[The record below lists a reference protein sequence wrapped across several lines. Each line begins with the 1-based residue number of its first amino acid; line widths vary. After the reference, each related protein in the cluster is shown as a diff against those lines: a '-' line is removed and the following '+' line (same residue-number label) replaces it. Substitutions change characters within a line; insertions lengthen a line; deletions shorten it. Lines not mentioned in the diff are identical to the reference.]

1 MIQFN
6 KKEALR
12 YFRAQSNDKSAETL
26 VDAAYQKL
34 KNELQPRYTVKRLG
48 CRADAESVLLDN
60 GTVFRSK
67 ALARYVGEATELF
80 LFGATL
86 GSRVDIALR
95 RMALTRVAEAGAG
108 QAVAAALIE
117 TYCDDCCAELQK
129 QLPEGKK
136 LKWRFSPGYGDWA
149 LEEQKILFPVLDC
162 AHTIGLTL
170 TESCMMAPVKSV
182 TAVMAITEDDEED
195 KEINNTIEMK
205 EISTTN
211 SENEDNVQRSNSG
224 QNFLMKDEPD
234 LLLQERDNEIVN
246 IVKGVNTLHEMFKD
260 MNILVNEQGT
270 ILDRIDYNIDIGFD
284 NVVKAK
290 KKINNANES
299 RKGCCFRNI
308 ILVLMVCIFVES
320 MMILFK
326 FL

>member
-1 MIQFN
+1 MSNDTIIFN

-12 YFRAQSNDKSAETL
+12 YFRAQPGDAQAGAA
-26 VDAAYQKL
+26 VDVAYEKL
-34 KNELQPRYTVKRLG
+34 RDELQPRYTVKKFG
-48 CRADAESVLLDN
+48 CSIGSEGDSTVPSVIKLDN

-95 RMALTRVAEAGAG
+95 RMALTSVAEAGAG

-129 QLPEGKK
+129 RLPEGKK

-195 KEINNTIEMK
+195 KSEKNKNEKTFLKKFNCNQTENNFPI
-205 EISTTN
+205 TN
-211 SENEDNVQRSNSG
+211 N
-224 QNFLMKDEPD
+224 KC
-234 LLLQERDNEIVN
+234 
-246 IVKGVNTLHEMFKD
+246 LHCNK
-260 MNILVNEQGT
+260 
-270 ILDRIDYNIDIGFD
+270 IDC
-284 NVVKAK
+284 
-290 KKINNANES
+290 E
-299 RKGCCFRNI
+299 FRQ
-308 ILVLMVCIFVES
+308 
-320 MMILFK
+320 K
-326 FL
+326 

>member
-1 MIQFN
+1 MLTGKDISRHFRVCDVFSVHQTINIMLNDIISFN

-12 YFRAQSNDKSAETL
+12 YFRAQSDDKSAETL
-26 VDAAYQKL
+26 IDAAYQKL
-34 KNELQPRYTVKRLG
+34 KNELQPRYTVKRFG
-48 CRADAESVLLDN
+48 CRADAASVLLDN

-67 ALARYVGEATELF
+67 ALARYVGDATELF

-95 RMALTRVAEAGAG
+95 RMALTSVAEAGAG

-162 AHTIGLTL
+162 SHTIGLTL

-182 TAVMAITEDDEED
+182 TAVMAITEDAIRENHKCRYCNKTDCEFRQ
-195 KEINNTIEMK
+195 KE
-205 EISTTN
+205 
-211 SENEDNVQRSNSG
+211 
-224 QNFLMKDEPD
+224 
-234 LLLQERDNEIVN
+234 
-246 IVKGVNTLHEMFKD
+246 
-260 MNILVNEQGT
+260 
-270 ILDRIDYNIDIGFD
+270 
-284 NVVKAK
+284 
-290 KKINNANES
+290 
-299 RKGCCFRNI
+299 
-308 ILVLMVCIFVES
+308 
-320 MMILFK
+320 
-326 FL
+326 

>member
-1 MIQFN
+1 MIYFN

-12 YFRAQSNDKSAETL
+12 YFRAQPGDAQAEAA
-26 VDAAYQKL
+26 VDVAYEKL
-34 KNELQPRYTVKRLG
+34 RDELQPRYTVKKFG
-48 CRADAESVLLDN
+48 CSIGSEGDSTVPSVVKLDN
-60 GTVFRSK
+60 GTVFHSK

-95 RMALTRVAEAGAG
+95 RMALTSVAEAGAG

-195 KEINNTIEMK
+195 KAEKNKNEKTFLKKFNCNQTENNFPI
-205 EISTTN
+205 TN
-211 SENEDNVQRSNSG
+211 
-224 QNFLMKDEPD
+224 K
-234 LLLQERDNEIVN
+234 
-246 IVKGVNTLHEMFKD
+246 KCLHCNK
-260 MNILVNEQGT
+260 
-270 ILDRIDYNIDIGFD
+270 IDC
-284 NVVKAK
+284 
-290 KKINNANES
+290 E
-299 RKGCCFRNI
+299 FRQ
-308 ILVLMVCIFVES
+308 
-320 MMILFK
+320 K
-326 FL
+326 